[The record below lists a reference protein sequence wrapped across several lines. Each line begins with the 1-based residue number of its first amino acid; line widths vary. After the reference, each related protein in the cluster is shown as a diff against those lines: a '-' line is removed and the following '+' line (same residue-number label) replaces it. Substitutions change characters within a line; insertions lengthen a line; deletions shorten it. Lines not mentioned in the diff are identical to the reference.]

1 MKKNETE
8 QLRITDFTYILPDEK
23 IAKYPLEERDRSK
36 LLLYENGNISSSE
49 FFRLTEFIPEGS
61 LMVFN
66 NTRVIHARLLFIKE
80 TGAQIEVFCLSP
92 AEPSDY
98 AVNFAQHATCSWH
111 CMIGNAKRWKSGALT
126 MRIAHE
132 NGEVVLSAVKK
143 VSPENDTVVEFSW
156 NDAAFTFSELLER
169 AGKLPIPP
177 YLNRPSEAKDD
188 ETYQTVYS
196 RVEGS
201 VAAPTA
207 GLHFTGK
214 VMDDLHDKG
223 IKTTEVTLH
232 VGAGTFRPVKT
243 ETIGGHDM
251 HTEFISVSREMLQAL
266 YENDKPLIV
275 VGTTSM
281 RTVESLYF
289 IGCKL
294 HDNPQAQPH
303 ELVVSQ
309 WEPYETA
316 REISPKQAL
325 KSILDYLDRNQ
336 TDRLISATQ
345 IIILPGY
352 EFRFA
357 DAMITNFHQPQ
368 STLLLLIAAFA
379 GEDWRKIYD
388 YALTHAFRF
397 LSYGDSSL
405 LWKKPPG

>member
-23 IAKYPLEERDRSK
+23 IAKYPLEGRDRSK